1 MTSEPQKRRLHPW
14 GVVIMI
20 ADRAWGLIVLMV
32 LALLGRGDAESIM
45 DQGIYLVGIAF
56 VVVFGIF
63 RWYRFRYWIEG
74 DQFRVEDGALVRKH
88 AYIPLDKVQ
97 TVDITTGVLQRVL
110 GLVKLEVKTSAAGTQ
125 ADLTA
130 ITRTEAERLRALLRP
145 GIKSID
151 VADEDLAAEGFTV
164 YRLTPRELL
173 LAGATSGQL
182 AVIFAVVGWAF
193 SQARDTIIDLAMQ
206 AIDTLAIGEQLA
218 TTSPIVVGALVVAGL
233 FVSWVGSTM
242 WAVARYGRFSVSR
255 QGPNIVVRR
264 GLLEQQQITLPA
276 DRIQAVRYEET
287 LLRQPLGYGTLYV
300 ETVGHTAGKNRAS
313 YIHPFV
319 HRDAFRALIADL
331 LPQFDVDIVYM
342 RPSKRALPR
351 FFIKP
356 TVIVMLIV
364 GAATFASPWAVL
376 GFALLPI
383 VWLIAYVGWRDTG
396 VSLGDRLA
404 VVRNRALRRTTAIV
418 KRDAAQ
424 NTRTSASLFQRR
436 RDVASV
442 HITVATGVTGRTFVA
457 RDLDSGDAWR
467 TLRWVLQD
475 RE

>member
-1 MTSEPQKRRLHPW
+1 MTSEPQKRRMHPW

-20 ADRAWGLIVLMV
+20 ADRAWGLFMLVA
-32 LALLGRGDAESIM
+32 LALLNRGEADSIM
-45 DQGIYLVGIAF
+45 DQWAYLVGIAL
-56 VVVFGIF
+56 VVVLGIL

-74 DQFRVEDGALVRKH
+74 DQFRVEDGALIRKR

-97 TVDITTGVLQRVL
+97 TVDVTAGVLQRVL
-110 GLVKLEVKTSAAGTQ
+110 GLVKLEIKTSAAGTQ

-130 ITRTEAERLRALLRP
+130 ITRVEAERLRALLRP
-145 GIKSID
+145 GTQSID
-151 VADEDLAAEGFTV
+151 AADEDLAREGFTV
-164 YRLTPRELL
+164 HRLTPRELL

-182 AVIFAVVGWAF
+182 AVVITVVGWLF
-193 SQARDTIIDLAMQ
+193 SQASDVIIEHAIQ
-206 AIDTLAIGEQLA
+206 AIDTLAVGEQLA
-218 TTSPIVVGALVVAGL
+218 TTSPVVVASLLIAGL
-233 FVSWVGSTM
+233 FVSWVGSTI

-276 DRIQAVRYEET
+276 ERIQAVRYHET
-287 LLRQPLGYGTLYV
+287 LLRQPFGYGTLYV
-300 ETVGHTAGKNRAS
+300 ETVGHAAAKNRAS
-313 YIHPFV
+313 YLHPFV
-319 HRDAFRALIADL
+319 HRDAWRALIAEL
-331 LPQFDVDIVYM
+331 LPQFDVDVEYM
-342 RPSKRALPR
+342 RPPRRALPR

-356 TVIVMLIV
+356 TVIVTLV
-364 GAATFASPWAVL
+364 VVAACFASPWAAL

-383 VWLIAYVGWRDTG
+383 VWMVAYVGWRDTG
-396 VSLGDRLA
+396 LSLGDRLA
-404 VVRNRALRRTTAIV
+404 VVRSRALQRTTAIV
-418 KRDAAQ
+418 QRDTAQ
-424 NTRTSASLFQRR
+424 TTQTTASVLQRR

-467 TLRWVLQD
+467 AMRWVLQE